1 MKVGKLAL
9 ALASAIACV
18 CVQPVFGQTYPSR
31 PVTIVVPFTAGSATD
46 SAARLLAAHL
56 DAALNQRFVVE
67 NKAGAGGTL
76 AASFV
81 ARAEPDGYT
90 LLLTTNTTHSAAQA
104 LFKNVPYDPLK
115 DFTAVARVGS
125 FPSMVIANPSAPFKT
140 IQELVTYAKANPG
153 KVEYAH
159 GNSTGQVAGETLKR
173 RAGIDMVRVP
183 YRSNPPAVLDV
194 ATGRVSAMVADFTTA
209 LPQVRDGKVRALA
222 VLTKT
227 RSAIVPDIVTLHE
240 TVAPDFDLI
249 AWAGLF
255 GPANLPKDVV
265 ETLSREVKAFV
276 ASPENR
282 AKLEANGIEAF
293 YLPPTEFKAYVGD
306 ELVKWTTAIKDA
318 GIEPQ

>member
-1 MKVGKLAL
+1 LKVGKLAL
-9 ALASAIACV
+9 ALAGVIAFACG
-18 CVQPVFGQTYPSR
+18 QPVASETYPSR

-56 DAALNQRFVVE
+56 DGALNQRFVVE

-90 LLLTTNTTHSAAQA
+90 LLLTTNTTHSAAHA

-125 FPSMVIANPSAPFKT
+125 FPSMVIANPGAPFKT
-140 IQELVTYAKANPG
+140 IQELVAYAKANPG

-194 ATGRVSAMVADFTTA
+194 ATGRVSAMIADFTTA
-209 LPQVRDGKVRALA
+209 LPQVRDGKVRPLA

-240 TVAPDFDLI
+240 TVTPEFDLI

-265 ETLSREVKAFV
+265 ETLSKEVKAFV
-276 ASPENR
+276 SNPENR

-293 YLPPTEFKAYVGD
+293 YLPPTEFRAYVGD
-306 ELVKWTTAIKDA
+306 ELVKWTTAIKEA

>member
-1 MKVGKLAL
+1 MKAASRAL
-9 ALASAIACV
+9 AIAGAVISV
-18 CVQPVFGQTYPSR
+18 CLGPAFGQAYPNR
-31 PVTIVVPFTAGSATD
+31 PVTVVVPFGAGSATD
-46 SAARLLAAHL
+46 SGARMLAAHL
-56 DAALNQRFVVE
+56 DSALNQRFVVE
-67 NKAGAGGTL
+67 NKPGAGGTL

-125 FPSMVIANPSAPFKT
+125 FPSMVIASPDAPFKS
-140 IQELVTYAKANPG
+140 IKELVAYAKAHPG

-173 RAGIDMVRVP
+173 RTGIDLVRVP

-227 RSAIVPDIVTLHE
+227 RSTIVPDVVTLHE
-240 TVAPDFDLI
+240 TVAPDFDLL

-255 GPANLPKDVV
+255 GPANLPPDVV
-265 ETLSREVKAFV
+265 NTLSREVKNFV
-276 ASPENR
+276 SNPENR
-282 AKLEANGIEAF
+282 AKLEANGIETF
-293 YLPPTEFKAYVGD
+293 YLGPAEFKTYVAD
-306 ELVKWTTAIKDA
+306 ELVKWTAAIKDA

>member
-1 MKVGKLAL
+1 MKAARLAL
-9 ALASAIACV
+9 ALAGAMFSV
-18 CVQPVFGQTYPSR
+18 CLEPALAQGYPSR
-31 PVTIVVPFTAGSATD
+31 PVTIVVPFGAGSATD
-46 SAARLLAAHL
+46 SAARMLAAYL
-56 DAALNQRFVVE
+56 DGALNQRFVVE

-90 LLLTTNTTHSAAQA
+90 LLLTTNTTHSAAHA

-125 FPSMVIANPSAPFKT
+125 FPSMVIANPDAPFKT
-140 IQELVTYAKANPG
+140 IGELVAYAKAHPG

-173 RAGIDMVRVP
+173 RAGIDIVRVP

-194 ATGRVSAMVADFTTA
+194 STGRISAMVADFTTA

-222 VLTKT
+222 VLTKA
-227 RSAIVPDIVTLHE
+227 RSTIVPDVVTLHE
-240 TVAPDFDLI
+240 TVAPDFDLL

-255 GPANLPKDVV
+255 GPANLPADVV
-265 ETLSREVKAFV
+265 ETLAREVKSFV
-276 ASPENR
+276 SNPDNR
-282 AKLEANGIEAF
+282 AKLEANGIETF
-293 YLPPTEFKAYVGD
+293 FLPPAGFKTYVAD
-306 ELVKWTTAIKDA
+306 ELVKWTSAIKDA

>member
-1 MKVGKLAL
+1 MLKAFQIAFALGCGFVAFQQPAL
-9 ALASAIACV
+9 A
-18 CVQPVFGQTYPSR
+18 QFYPSR
-31 PVTIVVPFTAGSATD
+31 PVTIVVPFGAGSATD
-46 SAARLLAAHL
+46 SAARMLAAHL
-56 DAALNQRFVVE
+56 DSAFGQRFVVE

-90 LLLTTNTTHSAAQA
+90 LLVTTNTTHSAAQA
-104 LFKNVPYDPLK
+104 LFKSVPYDPLK

-125 FPSMVIANPSAPFKT
+125 FPSMVIANPDAPFKT
-140 IQELVTYAKANPG
+140 IQELVAYAKAHPG

-173 RAGIDMVRVP
+173 RTGIDMVRVP

-194 ATGRVSAMVADFTTA
+194 STGRVSAMIADFTTA
-209 LPQVRDGKVRALA
+209 LPQVRDNKVRPLA
-222 VLTKT
+222 VLTRT
-227 RSAIVPDIVTLHE
+227 RSAIIPEIVTLHE

-255 GPANLPKDVV
+255 GPAKLPAEVV
-265 ETLSREVKAFV
+265 EKLSKEVKAFV
-276 ASPENR
+276 DSSENR
-282 AKLEANGIEAF
+282 SKLEANGIETF
-293 YLPPTEFKAYVGD
+293 YLPPAEFKVYVAD
-306 ELVKWTTAIKDA
+306 ELVKWTAAIKEA

>member
-1 MKVGKLAL
+1 MFGWL
-9 ALASAIACV
+9 
-18 CVQPVFGQTYPSR
+18 QPAVAQTYPSR
-31 PVTIVVPFTAGSATD
+31 PVTIVVPFGAGSATD
-46 SAARLLAAHL
+46 SAARMLAAHL
-56 DAALNQRFVVE
+56 DSALGQRFVVE

-76 AASFV
+76 AANFV

-90 LLLTTNTTHSAAQA
+90 LLLTTNTTHSAAHG

-125 FPSMVIANPSAPFKT
+125 FPSMVVANPNEPFKT
-140 IQELVTYAKANPG
+140 IQDLVAYAKANPG
-153 KVEYAH
+153 KLEYAH

-173 RAGIDMVRVP
+173 RTGIEVVRVP

-194 ATGRVSAMVADFTTA
+194 ATGRVATMIADFTTA
-209 LPQVRDGKVRALA
+209 LPQVRDGKIRPLA

-227 RSAIVPDIVTLHE
+227 RSSILPDVVTLHE
-240 TVAPDFDLI
+240 TVAPEFDLI

-255 GPANLPKDVV
+255 GPANLPGDVV
-265 ETLSREVKAFV
+265 QTLAKEVKAFV
-276 ASPENR
+276 EKPENR

-293 YLPPTEFKAYVGD
+293 YLPPAEFKAYVAD
-306 ELVKWTTAIKDA
+306 ELVKWTTAIKEA

>member
-9 ALASAIACV
+9 VLAGAMACA
-18 CVQPVFGQTYPSR
+18 CAGPVLGQTYPSR

-90 LLLTTNTTHSAAQA
+90 LILTTNTTHSAAQA
-104 LFKNVPYDPLK
+104 LFKNVSYDPLK
-115 DFTAVARVGS
+115 DFTAVSRVGS
-125 FPSMVIANPSAPFKT
+125 FPSMVIANPNAPFKT

-222 VLTKT
+222 VLTKS

-240 TVAPDFDLI
+240 TVTPDFDLI

-255 GPANLPKDVV
+255 GPAGLPPDVV
-265 ETLSREVKAFV
+265 QTLSREVKNFV
-276 ASPENR
+276 ANPENR

-293 YLPPTEFKAYVGD
+293 YLPPTEFKAYVAD